1 MATIVGLTFK
11 EEVPAE
17 DLYTCPVCGKE
28 YKTKEGLDNHM
39 ETKHPDMAENADQG
53 E

>member
-1 MATIVGLTFK
+1 MATIVGLIFK
-11 EEVPAE
+11 GEAPADE
-17 DLYTCPVCGKE
+17 LHICPVCGKE

-39 ETKHPDMAENADQG
+39 ETKHPEMAENADQG